1 MNTEVDDTSS
11 FSNNLNTITIHD
23 VLKSLN
29 CEKTLDGASFV
40 NSHDIIKDHLDDA
53 VSIAELMIK
62 PNITR
67 RSHQPKNTTGEIS
80 LLGETNNHY
89 NLNSSYRTIDR
100 LHHDDTVMD
109 NDEVCQKIM
118 NIVNENGVAA
128 FQSTFGSTVVESGKI
143 KVVKHNGRI
152 EVVGPGR
159 WYVVRDW
166 FF

>member
-1 MNTEVDDTSS
+1 MNTYVDDTSE
-11 FSNNLNTITIHD
+11 NLSTITIHD

-40 NSHDIIKDHLDDA
+40 SSHDIIKDHLDDA

-62 PNITR
+62 PNIEHR
-67 RSHQPKNTTGEIS
+67 FHQPSNTTAAEIS
-80 LLGETNNHY
+80 LLDDY
-89 NLNSSYRTIDR
+89 NLNSSYRTFDR
-100 LHHDDTVMD
+100 LHDDTASVGPVMD
-109 NDEVCQKIM
+109 NDDVCKKIM
-118 NIVNENGVAA
+118 DIVNENGVAA

-159 WYVVRDW
+159 WYVVDW